1 MEPYRSADTLHTGD
15 SDMGILSKAA
25 AVSTLGTSTIVA
37 KGLEA
42 HRHATGGMQV
52 VTYKKPKDF
61 EKDYDK
67 RVAAGWRIQGQELNA
82 GRVTVTRLLTT
93 GILAFGHKKGAGTT
107 VTWVRDTE

>member
-1 MEPYRSADTLHTGD
+1 
-15 SDMGILSKAA
+15 MGLLSKAA
-25 AVSTLGTSTIVA
+25 AVSTGGASILVA

-52 VTYKKPKDF
+52 VTYKKPRDL

-67 RVAAGWRIQGQELNA
+67 RTRDGWHIQGQQLNA

-107 VTWVRDTE
+107 VTWVRDLEA

>member
-1 MEPYRSADTLHTGD
+1 
-15 SDMGILSKAA
+15 MGLLSKAA
-25 AVSTLGTSTIVA
+25 AVSTLGTSTLVA

-67 RVAAGWRIQGQELNA
+67 RTADGWRIQGQDTSA
-82 GRVTVTRLLTT
+82 GRVTVSRLLLT
-93 GILAFGHKKGAGTT
+93 GPLAFGMRKGKGATT
-107 VTWVRDTE
+107 VTWVRDLEVVEP